1 MADLV
6 TFAEHRR
13 SLMIEVSP
21 RVMMWQDGFPLSD

>member
-6 TFAEHRR
+6 TFTQHPQ

-21 RVMMWQDGFPLSD
+21 PVMMWQG